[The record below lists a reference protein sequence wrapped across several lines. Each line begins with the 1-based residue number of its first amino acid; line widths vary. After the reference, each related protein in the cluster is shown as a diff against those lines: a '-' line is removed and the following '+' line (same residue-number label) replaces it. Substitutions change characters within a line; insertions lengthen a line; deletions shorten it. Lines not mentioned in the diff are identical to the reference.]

1 MKITCQTL
9 FGNRAC
15 NVLYALVLLV
25 MFPVMIMAQNVTI
38 SGQVLDDQGE
48 PILGANVVQVG
59 TTNGTM
65 TDLDGNFTLSVPAGS
80 RLKVSFIGYLSQEVP
95 ATKGMKVTLEED
107 RKALEDVVV
116 IGYGTAKKSDVTG
129 SIASVNGSKIN
140 EMPASNISYALQN
153 RIPGV
158 DMQQTSSAPGAD
170 MQIRIR
176 GTRSLSASNDPLVVL
191 DGIPFNG
198 SLSDINPSDIKSMD
212 ILKDASS
219 TAIYGSRGANGV
231 IMITT
236 NKGTMGTPAKVTYNG
251 YVGARTVFSKY
262 DMMTGDEFA
271 KLRDYAQKYVD
282 GPDEVRGNN
291 TDWQDLFTQTGIVTS
306 HDVNVSGGTNGGS
319 YSFGTAYY
327 YDKGVIPTQSFDR
340 ISVRGNFD
348 QKVGKYFRLGLSTN
362 TNYSTK
368 LGNQIGMYGALA
380 ASPLVDPYNS
390 DGTLK
395 ERVKIA
401 SDEMY
406 VITKDRL
413 EDLKESW
420 INEQKTLGTY
430 NTLFAEVEM
439 PWVKGLKYRIN
450 LGLNYRST
458 KQGSFTGEGVNDGG
472 NPNNPSAAS
481 LLHNENINWAVEN
494 LITYD
499 RTFNDKHNV
508 NVVGMYSAEQTR
520 FTQSYMSGRDI
531 PAEYFMFYNIGQA
544 SSDTK
549 EIPAGNQNYWQSGLM
564 SWMGRVMYSY
574 DSRYMAAVTLRA
586 DASSRLAKGK
596 QWHTYPAVAL
606 GWNLAR
612 ENFLKDIN
620 WLDNLKL
627 RVGYGE
633 TSNQA
638 INPYATLGSLATVLY
653 NFGNLNTTGYYTSA
667 LANDELGWEYSTTWN
682 FGIDFG
688 FLNSRLTGT
697 LEYYIQDTKDL
708 LLNVSLPSTAGV
720 SSYTANVG
728 KTQNRGI
735 EFSLN
740 AIILEDRNGW
750 SWEAGLNFF
759 HNRNE
764 LKALSSGEK
773 EDVGNNWFVGYPLNV
788 IYDYK
793 NIGLWN
799 ETDADA
805 QYLQTLEPGGNFGMI
820 KVEYTGEY
828 NADGTPAR
836 AIGPDDRQI
845 LELDPWIQGGF
856 NTRVSWKGIDLNIIG
871 AFQGGGKLISTLY
884 SSHGYLNLLTGRRGQ
899 VDVDYWT
906 EENTGAKYP
915 KPGGIQSGDN
925 PKYGSTLGFF
935 DASYVKIRNITLGYN
950 FKEKMIKNIGLSALR
965 VYATVVNPFVIYS
978 PFHNETGLDPETNT
992 TSTNGAFNATTLGS
1006 SKHSYNV
1013 VGTNSP
1019 QTRNFLF
1026 GVNMTF

>member
-1 MKITCQTL
+1 MRITSQTL
-9 FGNRAC
+9 FGKRAHI
-15 NVLYALVLLV
+15 LYALLFLV
-25 MFPVMIMAQNVTI
+25 MFPVMVIAQNVAI
-38 SGQVLDDQGE
+38 KGQVLDDQGE

-65 TDLDGNFTLSVPAGS
+65 TDLDGNFSLSVPAGA
-80 RLKVSFIGYLSQEVP
+80 RLKVSFIGYLSKEV
-95 ATKGMKVTLEED
+95 AAQNGMKVTLEED

-262 DMMTGDEFA
+262 DMMTGDEFS

-282 GPDEVRGNN
+282 GPDEVRGTN

-306 HDVNVSGGTNGGS
+306 HDVSVSGGTNGGS

-368 LGNQIGMYGALA
+368 LGSQMGMYGVLA
-380 ASPLVDPYNS
+380 ASPLVDPFNA
-390 DGTLK
+390 DGSLK
-395 ERVKIA
+395 ERVSIA
-401 SDEMY
+401 SDNMY

-413 EDLKESW
+413 ESIGDSW
-420 INEQKTLGTY
+420 VNEEKSLGTY

-439 PWVKGLKYRIN
+439 PWVKGLKYRVN
-450 LGLNYRST
+450 LGLNYRGT
-458 KQGSFTGEGVNDGG
+458 KQGSFTGEGINDGS
-472 NPNNPSAAS
+472 NPNNPSSAS
-481 LLHNENINWAVEN
+481 LRHAENINWAVEN

-499 RTFNDKHNV
+499 QTFNDKHNL

-520 FTQSYMSGRDI
+520 YTQSYMSGRDI

-549 EIPAGNQNYWQSGLM
+549 EIPAGSQNYWQSGLM

-574 DSRYMAAVTLRA
+574 DSRYMAAFTLRA

-612 ENFLKDIN
+612 ENFLKDID
-620 WLDNLKL
+620 WLDNLKF
-627 RVGYGE
+627 RIGYGE

-682 FGIDFG
+682 FGLDFG

-740 AIILEDRNGW
+740 AIIIEDRGGW

-805 QYLQTLEPGGNFGMI
+805 KYLQTLEPGGNFGMI

-856 NTRVSWKGIDLNIIG
+856 NTRVGWKGIDLNIIG

-950 FKEKMIKNIGLSALR
+950 FKEKMVKKVGISALR

-992 TSTNGAFNATTLGS
+992 TSTNGSFNATTLGS

>member
-25 MFPVMIMAQNVTI
+25 MFPMMIMAQNVTI

-65 TDLDGNFTLSVPAGS
+65 TDLEGNFTLSVPAGA
-80 RLKVSFIGYLSQEVP
+80 RLKVSFIGYLSQEVT
-95 ATKGMKVTLEED
+95 AQNGMTINLAED
-107 RKALEDVVV
+107 RKAREDVVV

-390 DGTLK
+390 DGSLK

-413 EDLKESW
+413 
-420 INEQKTLGTY
+420 
-430 NTLFAEVEM
+430 
-439 PWVKGLKYRIN
+439 
-450 LGLNYRST
+450 
-458 KQGSFTGEGVNDGG
+458 
-472 NPNNPSAAS
+472 
-481 LLHNENINWAVEN
+481 
-494 LITYD
+494 
-499 RTFNDKHNV
+499 
-508 NVVGMYSAEQTR
+508 
-520 FTQSYMSGRDI
+520 
-531 PAEYFMFYNIGQA
+531 
-544 SSDTK
+544 
-549 EIPAGNQNYWQSGLM
+549 
-564 SWMGRVMYSY
+564 
-574 DSRYMAAVTLRA
+574 
-586 DASSRLAKGK
+586 
-596 QWHTYPAVAL
+596 
-606 GWNLAR
+606 
-612 ENFLKDIN
+612 
-620 WLDNLKL
+620 
-627 RVGYGE
+627 
-633 TSNQA
+633 
-638 INPYATLGSLATVLY
+638 
-653 NFGNLNTTGYYTSA
+653 
-667 LANDELGWEYSTTWN
+667 
-682 FGIDFG
+682 
-688 FLNSRLTGT
+688 
-697 LEYYIQDTKDL
+697 
-708 LLNVSLPSTAGV
+708 
-720 SSYTANVG
+720 
-728 KTQNRGI
+728 
-735 EFSLN
+735 
-740 AIILEDRNGW
+740 
-750 SWEAGLNFF
+750 
-759 HNRNE
+759 
-764 LKALSSGEK
+764 
-773 EDVGNNWFVGYPLNV
+773 
-788 IYDYK
+788 
-793 NIGLWN
+793 
-799 ETDADA
+799 
-805 QYLQTLEPGGNFGMI
+805 
-820 KVEYTGEY
+820 
-828 NADGTPAR
+828 
-836 AIGPDDRQI
+836 
-845 LELDPWIQGGF
+845 
-856 NTRVSWKGIDLNIIG
+856 
-871 AFQGGGKLISTLY
+871 
-884 SSHGYLNLLTGRRGQ
+884 
-899 VDVDYWT
+899 
-906 EENTGAKYP
+906 
-915 KPGGIQSGDN
+915 
-925 PKYGSTLGFF
+925 
-935 DASYVKIRNITLGYN
+935 
-950 FKEKMIKNIGLSALR
+950 
-965 VYATVVNPFVIYS
+965 
-978 PFHNETGLDPETNT
+978 
-992 TSTNGAFNATTLGS
+992 
-1006 SKHSYNV
+1006 
-1013 VGTNSP
+1013 
-1019 QTRNFLF
+1019 
-1026 GVNMTF
+1026 